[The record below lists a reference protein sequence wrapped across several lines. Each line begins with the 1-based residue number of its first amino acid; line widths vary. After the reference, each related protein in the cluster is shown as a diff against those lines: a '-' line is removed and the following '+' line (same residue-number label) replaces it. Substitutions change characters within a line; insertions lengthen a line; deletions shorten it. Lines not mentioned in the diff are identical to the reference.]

1 MNILANLTGLFSGP
15 GAIVLLALVLLF
27 GAKKLPE
34 LGRSLGETVREFTKS
49 KEEREEEERKK
60 LEEKKK
66 VEV

>member
-1 MNILANLTGLFSGP
+1 MNTLAMFGNLLQGP
-15 GAIVLLALVLLF
+15 GLLILLALVLMF

-60 LEEKKK
+60 LEEKK
-66 VEV
+66 